1 MHAKLAQVDPI
12 AAGRID
18 PADRQR
24 IQRAL
29 EVYRQSGQALSAWQ
43 LEGQQA
49 CPEAAPR
56 FLKIALYPASRSV
69 LHERIETRLKLMINN
84 GFVDEV
90 KVLFSRPRLSADAP
104 SMRAVGYRQF
114 WSYLAGHCSYDE
126 AAYRALVASRQ
137 LAKRQIT
144 WLRSEQDLKLFDPL
158 EEDVIDAISA
168 FLIPFLNA

>member
-1 MHAKLAQVDPI
+1 
-12 AAGRID
+12 
-18 PADRQR
+18 
-24 IQRAL
+24 
-29 EVYRQSGQALSAWQ
+29 
-43 LEGQQA
+43 
-49 CPEAAPR
+49 
-56 FLKIALYPASRSV
+56 
-69 LHERIETRLKLMINN
+69 MINN

-114 WSYLAGHCSYDE
+114 WSYLAGHCRYDE